1 MIRPTQEMSPDMT
14 TLAVPSSL
22 SLRRPKRTA
31 RRGFT
36 LLEIIVVVTI
46 IALLATIVAPN
57 VFKRVGQSKQAKAQA
72 EVARLY
78 QEINLWMLD
87 NGYSSLPE
95 GFTLRMLTE
104 GDRASLRASAIIDP
118 WGNEYRVVN
127 PGRVNPDFDVMSYGA
142 DNQPGGEGE
151 NADVVN

>member
-1 MIRPTQEMSPDMT
+1 MRISPIRST
-14 TLAVPSSL
+14 VPSLASR
-22 SLRRPKRTA
+22 SRRS

-57 VFKRVGQSKQAKAQA
+57 VLKRVGQSKQAKAQA
-72 EVARLY
+72 EVSRLY
-78 QEINLWMLD
+78 QEVNLWMLD
-87 NGYSSLPE
+87 NGHSTLPE

-104 GDRASLRASAIIDP
+104 GPSASLRASAIIDP
-118 WGNEYRVVN
+118 WGNEYRIVN
-127 PGRVNPDFDVMSYGA
+127 PGRVNPDFDIMSYGA

-151 NADVVN
+151 NADIVN

>member
-1 MIRPTQEMSPDMT
+1 MRTPHFRFT
-14 TLAVPSSL
+14 APSVRS
-22 SLRRPKRTA
+22 RTHRA

-57 VFKRVGQSKQAKAQA
+57 VLKRVGQSKQAKAQA
-72 EVARLY
+72 EVSRLY

-87 NGYSSLPE
+87 NGYSTLPE
-95 GFTLRMLTE
+95 GFTLRSLTE
-104 GDRASLRASAIIDP
+104 GPTASLRASAIVDP
-118 WGNEYRVVN
+118 WDNEYRIVN